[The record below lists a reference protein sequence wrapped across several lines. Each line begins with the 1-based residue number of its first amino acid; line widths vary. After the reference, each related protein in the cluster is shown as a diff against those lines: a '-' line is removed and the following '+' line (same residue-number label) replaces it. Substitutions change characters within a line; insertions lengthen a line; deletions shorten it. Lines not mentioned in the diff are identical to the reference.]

1 MQEDLD
7 VLKRALI
14 GAERDL
20 AIAATERLLANEVDP
35 TVILEEGMAVAMFDL
50 GEMWKRGEVFLPE
63 VVASAAIFKAC
74 NELVEPA
81 LLARKDPNA
90 AANALVLMCTVKGD
104 LHDLGKNMVGAM
116 LRTSGFDV
124 HDMGKD
130 VNAEKIMAA
139 IEELHPQILGM
150 SALLTTTVPYQET
163 VIKKL
168 VAAGM
173 RERVKIMVGGA
184 PVTPEWADKI
194 GADGYANN
202 APEAVEV
209 ARKLVGLAQ

>member
-1 MQEDLD
+1 VSQDLET
-7 VLKRALI
+7 LKRALI
-14 GAERDL
+14 GAEL
-20 AIAATERLLANEVDP
+20 EEGLAATRRLLDAGTDP
-35 TVILEEGMAVAMFDL
+35 RSILEDGMAVAMFDL

-63 VVASAAIFKAC
+63 VVASAEVFKRC

-81 LLARKDPNA
+81 LLATKTDGDEGG
-90 AANALVLMCTVKGD
+90 ALVVLATVKGD

-116 LRTSGFDV
+116 LRTSGFEVLDL
-124 HDMGKD
+124 GKD
-130 VNAEKIMAA
+130 VNADRIVETINDHHPKIVG
-139 IEELHPQILGM
+139 L

-163 VIKKL
+163 VLKRL
-168 VAAGM
+168 ETEGLRDA
-173 RERVKIMVGGA
+173 VKVMVGGA

-209 ARKLVGLAQ
+209 ARKLIGLAQ